1 MRKRTRRIG
10 PLVAALLL
18 LAGCVGRPVSAP
30 APKETAAPATAEPTP
45 SPEPT
50 PEPTPTPCPHLR
62 WENGTCADCGAV
74 CAHEIWGEGVC
85 LRCGTACGHPDHD
98 GESRRCSR
106 CGAPVPHT
114 YRNGQCTLCGAAPVF
129 LTEILPRSLFVSS
142 DRPGRLETLSYMA
155 GDYRD
160 LPGREPTQFRKE
172 MVVYLPYGYD
182 PAKKY
187 DLLVL
192 VHGMGCTE
200 RYWLAEPQDYHY
212 PDEDYVYTTD
222 LLDSMI
228 ADGRCREMI
237 VATPCFYRDS
247 GNLGNYYRIV
257 DEKQFL
263 FEMREYILP
272 LLLQT
277 YSTWADEPTLE
288 GMAAQ
293 REHFAYAGLSMGS
306 IYAFTSFI
314 PECLD
319 IFSWFGCFSGS
330 DGYTNRLARA
340 IDGAAAAGRPMYYFY
355 NSIGTK
361 DTMLYGHRAQYKEV
375 LAMAE
380 SLNEG
385 ENAAFN
391 EIRDARH
398 TYEAWGTG
406 LYNFLPVVFSL
417 PPEAPGGRDEPD
429 GQAES
434 GGMQEDPDSE
444 EVGNG

>member
-1 MRKRTRRIG
+1 MKRRFLRRIG
-10 PLVAALLL
+10 VLLTALVL
-18 LAGCVGRPVSAP
+18 LAGCVARPVTVFT
-30 APKETAAPATAEPTP
+30 PKETPSPVTPEPTP

-62 WENGTCADCGAV
+62 WENGVCADCGEV
-74 CAHEIWGEGVC
+74 CAHESWEEGVC
-85 LRCGTACGHPDHD
+85 LKCGTVCVHPDHD
-98 GESRRCSR
+98 ADTRLCSR
-106 CGAPVPHT
+106 CGMPAPHT
-114 YRNGQCTLCGAAPVF
+114 YLNGRCTLCGAEPVF
-129 LTEILPRSLFVSS
+129 IDEILPRDLFVSS
-142 DRPGRLETLSYMA
+142 DRPGRLETLSYTA
-155 GDYRD
+155 NDYRD
-160 LPGREPTQFRKE
+160 QPGREPTLFEKQ

-182 PAKKY
+182 PEKKY
-187 DLLVL
+187 DLMVL

-237 VATPCFYRDS
+237 IATPCFYRDS

-263 FEMREYILP
+263 YEMRQYILP
-272 LLLQT
+272 LLLET
-277 YSTWADEPTLE
+277 YSTWAEEPTLE
-288 GMAAQ
+288 GMAAA
-293 REHFAYAGLSMGS
+293 RDHFAYAGLSMGS

-319 IFSWFGCFSGS
+319 VFAWFGCFSGS
-330 DGYTNRLARA
+330 DGYMNRLARA
-340 IDGAAAAGRPMYYFY
+340 MDGGAAVGRPVRYFY
-355 NSIGTK
+355 NSIGSK

-375 LAMAE
+375 LGMAA
-380 SLNEG
+380 SLTEG
-385 ENAAFN
+385 ENAAFT
-391 EIRDARH
+391 EIRNARH

-417 PPEAPGGRDEPD
+417 PAEAGEVPTEIT
-429 GQAES
+429 E
-434 GGMQEDPDSE
+434 SE
-444 EVGNG
+444 EDTNG